1 MVPGRADPT
10 VHEFSPRDRGERLGD
25 GIATAATGPPDG
37 RENPAAGHEPRA
49 SGRRA
54 SSPPIRVKDRDTT
67 DRWTGPARPWPRP
80 RRRVRRGHGR
90 GPGDEPGAHA
100 TGDRAP
106 DDPSP
111 GMQSTTTAGWADP
124 RRAGACAVPPTRLI
138 PGAVAVTP
146 RRSRPGR
153 PGKSGAGTIR
163 PGPSPRPTGNRTRR
177 RHDLADHAEREAS
190 TPPRAGPAWTRRQP
204 QARSDPSKN
213 STTMTAAGSSP
224 AGPSR
229 TWVGSAGR
237 SSRTRMPPPTGART
251 GRGGCLL
258 RGGCGGV
265 PRPPGL
271 PGEEDRRFFQEPVP
285 HAGLPELC
293 LQTFDLGVLFR
304 GHGIS
309 AEVGVFLPPSC
320 DPVPDCLR
328 HKTVR
333 SGHPGYRPGLLDD
346 LENDLFLKFRT
357 VFRCRHDLILPH
369 DHFTHRPKN
378 TKHSSPL
385 NSVPYVSLRL
395 FRGPTRPRTVA
406 AAASSPP
413 ARSAL
418 TTKSHTTSDAACR
431 SSRLRSPLTE
441 EPPEEPPG
449 VGRQNHTNAATRTTP
464 PSTSRNERNNTL
476 DPTEPLPSG
485 TIQEPHPEPPA
496 NRPRTSRVAT
506 GRPSL
511 DHLQPGQE
519 PDGSAT
525 TGQRM
530 DRRDRMQIRV
540 TLQEASTAPG
550 PAARAVQGRCGRSA
564 RPPRHPPT
572 GAPLPRGPRGSPRP
586 RGRRQASRVA
596 GEASAAVRAT
606 SAGTTTSA
614 VGRGEDAG

>member
-1 MVPGRADPT
+1 
-10 VHEFSPRDRGERLGD
+10 
-25 GIATAATGPPDG
+25 
-37 RENPAAGHEPRA
+37 
-49 SGRRA
+49 
-54 SSPPIRVKDRDTT
+54 
-67 DRWTGPARPWPRP
+67 
-80 RRRVRRGHGR
+80 
-90 GPGDEPGAHA
+90 
-100 TGDRAP
+100 
-106 DDPSP
+106 
-111 GMQSTTTAGWADP
+111 
-124 RRAGACAVPPTRLI
+124 
-138 PGAVAVTP
+138 
-146 RRSRPGR
+146 
-153 PGKSGAGTIR
+153 
-163 PGPSPRPTGNRTRR
+163 
-177 RHDLADHAEREAS
+177 
-190 TPPRAGPAWTRRQP
+190 
-204 QARSDPSKN
+204 
-213 STTMTAAGSSP
+213 MTA
-224 AGPSR
+224 
-229 TWVGSAGR
+229 
-237 SSRTRMPPPTGART
+237 
-251 GRGGCLL
+251 
-258 RGGCGGV
+258 
-265 PRPPGL
+265 
-271 PGEEDRRFFQEPVP
+271 
-285 HAGLPELC
+285 
-293 LQTFDLGVLFR
+293 
-304 GHGIS
+304 I
-309 AEVGVFLPPSC
+309 
-320 DPVPDCLR
+320 
-328 HKTVR
+328 
-333 SGHPGYRPGLLDD
+333 
-346 LENDLFLKFRT
+346 
-357 VFRCRHDLILPH
+357 PH
-369 DHFTHRPKN
+369 DHFTHCPKN

-530 DRRDRMQIRV
+530 DRRDRKQIRV

-572 GAPLPRGPRGSPRP
+572 GAQLPRGPRGSPRP
-586 RGRRQASRVA
+586 RGRRQA
-596 GEASAAVRAT
+596 
-606 SAGTTTSA
+606 
-614 VGRGEDAG
+614 